1 MLPTLH
7 YEQGGLIY
15 IPTCSYSLIITIK
28 MVLRHSSPL
37 HPRHLLAS
45 AKFASDLRSHKQ
57 DENQSPQFPDGL
69 ELMKGKKKRTVSK
82 NGLGLSLPAFRSIYF
97 GAPMIRLAVS
107 TTVPTAL
114 LINTELLTSRLAS
127 FVKFC

>member
-7 YEQGGLIY
+7 YQQGGLIY
-15 IPTCSYSLIITIK
+15 SPTCSYSLIITIK
-28 MVLRHSSPL
+28 TVLRHSSPL
-37 HPRHLLAS
+37 HPHHLLGF

-69 ELMKGKKKRTVSK
+69 FPK
-82 NGLGLSLPAFRSIYF
+82 NSLGLSLPAFRSFYV

-107 TTVPTAL
+107 TTVPMAL
-114 LINTELLTSRLAS
+114 LINTECLAS
-127 FVKFC
+127 FVKFR